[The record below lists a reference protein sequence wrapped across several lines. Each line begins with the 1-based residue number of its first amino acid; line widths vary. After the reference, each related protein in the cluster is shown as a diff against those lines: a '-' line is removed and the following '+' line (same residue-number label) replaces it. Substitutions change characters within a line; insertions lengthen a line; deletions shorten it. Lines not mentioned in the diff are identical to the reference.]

1 MMNTVITV
9 IIILL
14 FKLDMFQCSAV
25 QAKYQL

>member
-14 FKLDMFQCSAV
+14 FKLDMFQCSEV
-25 QAKYQL
+25 QVKYQF